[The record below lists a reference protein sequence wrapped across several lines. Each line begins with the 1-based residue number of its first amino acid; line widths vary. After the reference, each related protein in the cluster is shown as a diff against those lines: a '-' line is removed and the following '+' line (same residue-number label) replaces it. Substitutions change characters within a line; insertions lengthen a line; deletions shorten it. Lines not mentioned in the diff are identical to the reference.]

1 MGTTW
6 VLLLLSHNQNS
17 SKDSFSRIKEFTE
30 HTGLVFVLKPFLFPV
45 NICFLYSKDGRGS
58 NPAHPPNHPN
68 SSWFSLAPFCPR
80 GCEGFLYKLTEA
92 EFTGKPRGKLAAG
105 TTLSQADG
113 FFFFLFFFLGP
124 LPQHVDIPS
133 LGVKSDLQLL
143 AFATAV
149 GTRDRAS
156 SLTYTTAHGHENA
169 RSLTH

>member
-30 HTGLVFVLKPFLFPV
+30 HTGLVFVLKPSLFPV

-113 FFFFLFFFLGP
+113 FFFFLFFF
-124 LPQHVDIPS
+124 
-133 LGVKSDLQLL
+133 
-143 AFATAV
+143 F
-149 GTRDRAS
+149 
-156 SLTYTTAHGHENA
+156 
-169 RSLTH
+169 